1 MLMSSKS
8 QKVTVE
14 VTDSTVQ
21 EVNQASE
28 TKMDNKSIEPDFSK
42 SEVNN
47 VSGMQLK
54 KKKNS
59 HLSRGKLLH
68 E

>member
-54 KKKNS
+54 KKKFS
-59 HLSRGKLLH
+59 SFQRKIAA
-68 E
+68 